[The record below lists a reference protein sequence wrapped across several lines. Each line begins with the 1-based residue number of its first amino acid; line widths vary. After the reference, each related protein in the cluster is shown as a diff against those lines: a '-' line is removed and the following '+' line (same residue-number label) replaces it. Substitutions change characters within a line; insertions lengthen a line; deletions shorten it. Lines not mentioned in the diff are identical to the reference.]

1 MIFNEIGKED
11 NILWTCRHCR
21 IALPGINSMMTQF
34 RNLEAKVDEIEK
46 KVSGSLDSGSR
57 DIVKS
62 DKELIREVIR
72 EEKEEEAEIEARKLN
87 VIIYSFPESEKNTME
102 DRRNDYLEK
111 VQSVLTDNLH
121 LGVEVESVVRLG
133 TSARDRNRPR
143 PVRFTVRDFETK
155 RKVLNASKRLK
166 NHENY
171 SNVYFSPDLTRNQRK
186 AAFELREER
195 RRRLAQGEENLIIR
209 RGRIITQGRPRSE
222 NY

>member
-1 MIFNEIGKED
+1 M
-11 NILWTCRHCR
+11 
-21 IALPGINSMMTQF
+21 
-34 RNLEAKVDEIEK
+34 
-46 KVSGSLDSGSR
+46 
-57 DIVKS
+57 
-62 DKELIREVIR
+62 IR
-72 EEKEEEAEIEARKLN
+72 EEKEKEAEIEARKLN

-102 DRRNDYLEK
+102 DRRNDDLEK

-186 AAFELREER
+186 AASELREER

-209 RGRIITQGRPRSE
+209 RGRIITQGRLRSE
-222 NY
+222 NDEPLQRDHDYLGTPGNGRAGRPVISGRRSRSGSPPRSQGGAAFQ